1 MSYNNKEDV
10 TILPNIGSFV
20 TVEHYKRHGSLS
32 NNGSHQILV
41 SAFKQLW
48 LLKLGKHSQPYNLR
62 AQHFYDKALQLQHQS
77 DRISKFCRV
86 DTADNARTLT
96 FINAIASFHAEQHT
110 EAATSNPPSTAAT
123 TVTPQAP
130 LAINVSSPPR
140 FRGHSCDFGSSVPG
154 RLIYAEAVS
163 PSGQERLCSSV
174 QLFRGFRVRR
184 TPRLQNLG
192 LFRCASVGGS
202 QRAHW

>member
-140 FRGHSCDFGSSVPG
+140 FRGHSCDFGSSVHDG
-154 RLIYAEAVS
+154 LIYAEAVS

-202 QRAHW
+202 QRAH